1 MKQKTKFLIL
11 ISATFSLIG
20 LFLWY
25 NVNKKN
31 TFKKLK
37 NEIEIIDLQLNKNK
51 NILNEIIKIENNLFQ
66 KRDTLIS
73 KLSYGESISIDI
85 ESMKRLAKSLK
96 IELKKIQIKSNNT
109 FPSEYKSKN
118 NQVLPL
124 ERQTLS
130 FQLSGKFL
138 SIGKFLENQ
147 NNDFENIFLSQCV
160 FNMDSLDP
168 KGIIAQLEYNIY
180 GDIK

>member
-11 ISATFSLIG
+11 LSATFSLIG
-20 LFLWY
+20 LFLWD
-25 NVNKKN
+25 NVNKKM

-37 NEIEIIDLQLNKNK
+37 NEIEIIDLQLNNNK

-73 KLSYGESISIDI
+73 KLSYGESISIEI
-85 ESMKRLAKSLK
+85 EFMKSLAKSLQVK
-96 IELKKIQIKSNNT
+96 LKNIQIKPDNT
-109 FPSEYKSKN
+109 FPKEYRLKN
-118 NQVLPL
+118 KQVLPL

-130 FQLSGKFL
+130 FQLSGNFL

-147 NNDFENIFLSQCV
+147 NNDFEKIFLSRCT

-180 GDIK
+180 GDLK

>member
-1 MKQKTKFLIL
+1 MAAI
-11 ISATFSLIG
+11 FSLTG
-20 LFLWY
+20 LFLWE
-25 NVNKKN
+25 NVNKKT

-37 NEIEIIDLQLNKNK
+37 KEIEIIDLQLNNNK

-73 KLSYGESISIDI
+73 VLSYGKNILTDI

-96 IELKKIQIKSNNT
+96 VELKNIQINPENT
-109 FPSEYKSKN
+109 FPTKYKSKDN
-118 NQVLPL
+118 HELPL

-147 NNDFENIFLSQCV
+147 NNDFENVFLSQCV
-160 FNMDSLDP
+160 FSMDSLDP
-168 KGIIAQLEYNIY
+168 KGIIAQLQYNIY
-180 GDIK
+180 GDAK